1 MDCNHDCANCPLICG
16 NDNETEDKDDDEE
29 EKESK

>member
-16 NDNETEDKDDDEE
+16 NDNETEDKDNDE